1 MSQAT
6 DKRMLSDEFMKALL
20 TGSLNDILKRVKED
34 DTLLLQIRKNY
45 INIYYRGCSA
55 LKLDAPTTK
64 SENYM
69 ATIDKAYLKEGSAP
83 TFEFNP
89 DTWLA
94 DLPTIK
100 NNIDCNLGAKRRS
113 EREFQQLVARE
124 NSFSEIANSTDYF
137 IVDIERTDH
146 IGRFDMV
153 AIKWLATSHDR
164 KNPTDCQLVFIEM
177 KYGHKSFDNLEKHY
191 EDINKFL
198 FNNDLR
204 EEALSIF
211 KQLRELGL
219 VELSEKNKNEVVHL
233 NDKVEFILLCA
244 NLSPNSTKNTD
255 IQEIV
260 NKFDQSKPKNLDY
273 RFATASFMGY
283 ALYDKFML
291 NKDDFFTLLISN
303 HTQK

>member
-1 MSQAT
+1 MEQST
-6 DKRMLSDEFMKALL
+6 INTEPERMLSKKFMDDLKNE
-20 TGSLNDILKRVKED
+20 TGSLHHILTRVQKD
-34 DTLLLQIRKNY
+34 DTLLLQIRKDY

-55 LKLDAPTTK
+55 LKLDAPATK

-69 ATIDKAYLKEGSAP
+69 ATIDKAYLAKGAST

-89 DTWLA
+89 KEWLEQLPNIKDKI
-94 DLPTIK
+94 DL
-100 NNIDCNLGAKRRS
+100 NLGTKRRS

-137 IVDIERTDH
+137 IIDIERADR

-153 AIKWLATSHDR
+153 AIKWLATSSDR

-177 KYGHKSFDNLEKHY
+177 KYGHKAFDNLEKHY
-191 EDINKFL
+191 EDVNNFL
-198 FNNDLR
+198 STNDLR
-204 EEALSIF
+204 KEALSIF

-219 VELSEKNKNEVVHL
+219 VELSEKNKNEVVSL

-244 NLSPNSTKNTD
+244 NLSPNSTKNTNVQD
-255 IQEIV
+255 IIK
-260 NKFDQSKPKNLDY
+260 KFEQSKPKNLEY

-291 NKDDFFTLLISN
+291 NKDEF
-303 HTQK
+303 